1 MKELVDYDWDAPK
14 HGYLYDWP
22 TLLNGKT
29 WELTLEDVN
38 AYSLESWRSSAYA
51 AAKRAGLKI
60 HIRARRGEKI
70 LIKAYKEGND
80 STEVKS
86 DKEIS

>member
-1 MKELVDYDWDAPK
+1 MKEIDFDWDAPK

>member
-1 MKELVDYDWDAPK
+1 MRELDFDWDAPK
-14 HGYLYDWP
+14 RGHVYDWP

-51 AAKRAGLKI
+51 AAKRSGLKVR
-60 HIRARRGEKI
+60 IRARRGEKI
-70 LIKAYKEGND
+70 LIQAYREGND

-86 DKEIS
+86 DKETS